1 MGRDGKIGM
10 GMLEFGAALCLMS
23 AYSVWAVEVQMDGAT
38 TSVPLP
44 DEQRQRILQA
54 IEDMRQHDP
63 AVAAEM
69 QRQYELDFGQTQT
82 ADGSGMV
89 PDAPAEALD
98 QGGAPAE

>member
-1 MGRDGKIGM
+1 MGRDGKLGM

-23 AYSVWAVEVQMDGAT
+23 AYSVWAVEVPMDGSA

-63 AVAAEM
+63 AVAEEM
-69 QRQYELDFGQTQT
+69 ERQYQMDFGGGVVATDEAPAPT
-82 ADGSGMV
+82 ADT
-89 PDAPAEALD
+89 PAPADDAPVAE
-98 QGGAPAE
+98 